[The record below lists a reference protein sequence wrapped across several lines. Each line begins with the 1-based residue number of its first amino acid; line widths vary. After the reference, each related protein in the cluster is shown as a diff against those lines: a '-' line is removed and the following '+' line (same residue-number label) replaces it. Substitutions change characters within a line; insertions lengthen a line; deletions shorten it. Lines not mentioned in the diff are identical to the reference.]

1 MAART
6 RSSARSR
13 TAAETGTA
21 TGTATGTGA
30 GTVQEMRAFNRFY
43 TNLIGALDYSRHL
56 HTPYT
61 LTEARVLYELVHA
74 PRTDAADLR
83 AALSVDAGQL
93 SRMLARF
100 EERGLVS
107 RRPSTRDARRVEVGL
122 TGDGREAARLL
133 EERSQSAVESLL
145 EGMAEAERERLAESL
160 RTARRILEGGA
171 DAEGGR
177 ASDGAGD
184 RVRIRAP
191 RPGDMGWIIERNAA
205 VYAEEF
211 GWDETYEALVARI
224 VAEFAGDHDPAREA
238 AWIAELDGRRAGCVM
253 CVADGTGD
261 AGDAGEAGKV
271 HGTARLR
278 LLLVDPAARGHGL
291 GDRLVAECVTFARE
305 AGYRELVLWTND
317 VLAAARRIYQ
327 RAGFEL
333 VGEARHRS
341 FGHELTGQDWRL
353 AL

>member
-1 MAART
+1 
-6 RSSARSR
+6 
-13 TAAETGTA
+13 
-21 TGTATGTGA
+21 
-30 GTVQEMRAFNRFY
+30 MRAFNRFY

-74 PRTDAADLR
+74 PRTDSADLR

-107 RRPSTRDARRVEVGL
+107 RRPSARDARRVEVTL
-122 TGDGREAARLL
+122 TADGREAAGLL
-133 EERSQSAVESLL
+133 EERAQTAVESLL

-171 DAEGGR
+171 DAADSRGGT
-177 ASDGAGD
+177 AA

-191 RPGDMGWIIERNAA
+191 RPGDMGWIIERNAS

-224 VAEFAGDHDPAREA
+224 VAEFAGEHDPVREA

-253 CVADGTGD
+253 CVADAAED
-261 AGDAGEAGKV
+261 
-271 HGTARLR
+271 TARLR

-291 GDRLVAECVTFARE
+291 GDRLVAECVTFARA

-333 VGEARHRS
+333 VGEDRHRS